1 MSIIWEKIGSFI
13 AKAFSE
19 NGEPSSSRITST
31 WLSISSMSLI
41 WYIAHHIMYLPADKL
56 QIWLANLPLTIGAL
70 GTFATAPYG
79 IAKVTSIFTKAGEK
93 VVDQQT
99 KT

>member
-1 MSIIWEKIGSFI
+1 
-13 AKAFSE
+13 
-19 NGEPSSSRITST
+19 
-31 WLSISSMSLI
+31 
-41 WYIAHHIMYLPADKL
+41 MYLPADKL